1 MKMKLIYHG
10 YIPHVKSK
18 KCQTSERKILREIS
32 HLKYSLDTSLRNVRY
47 CLLTLFCDFPQFLL
61 EEKERS
67 SKHVLNSLV
76 KYRKF

>member
-1 MKMKLIYHG
+1 MLNLRNAKLQRG
-10 YIPHVKSK
+10 
-18 KCQTSERKILREIS
+18 
-32 HLKYSLDTSLRNVRY
+32 KYCLDTSLRNVRY